1 MIVHFPTHQIVVQ
14 VRARA
19 RGIVT
24 WTNAALVDRRRW
36 VQPLGNTA
44 TGQPDIPNRTS
55 PEVGF
60 SQRNRHIHQDLT
72 SFVREV
78 AARRQKLDFSIATRP
93 ADWGQRRRLPRV
105 PNRST
110 GCLITNPPSVLGLHR
125 RSVLVVSLRYY

>member
-1 MIVHFPTHQIVVQ
+1 M
-14 VRARA
+14 
-19 RGIVT
+19 T